1 MSIVNN
7 NCMLCSAEMHLHGTE
22 HLEVMEEVH
31 ISLGYLHMCMLD
43 SAEKGCLMRSFMIC
57 TLHQIFLW

>member
-1 MSIVNN
+1 
-7 NCMLCSAEMHLHGTE
+7 MLCSAEMHLHGTE